1 LVEKLK
7 AWLEN
12 RLLTVSEKST
22 IAEAIRYGLMQSDK
36 FAERAPCRHEP
47 VSADIRTGLCSR
59 AGIPPGKGFAT
70 PETGTAIFAARPI
83 PGDRDRAIQCCR
95 GGKAA
100 ESQRLFRRRQE
111 TGIAGDW
118 VVAEAVLIGPVSVR
132 IFPANREKNREFRE
146 NRLTSLVLT
155 SVL

>member
-1 LVEKLK
+1 MPSSEPPGLVRATPTAPAAASRLGTKLSRT
-7 AWLEN
+7 ESPESP
-12 RLLTVSEKST
+12 R
-22 IAEAIRYGLMQSDK
+22 
-36 FAERAPCRHEP
+36 RASWARHEP